1 MQQKFTLKVL
11 TQKASDRLLQFQTD
25 TTGKCIRS
33 LLKATFDESV
43 YLNHYHH

>member
-1 MQQKFTLKVL
+1 MQQKFTLKLL

-25 TTGKCIRS
+25 TTGK
-33 LLKATFDESV
+33 ATFDESV